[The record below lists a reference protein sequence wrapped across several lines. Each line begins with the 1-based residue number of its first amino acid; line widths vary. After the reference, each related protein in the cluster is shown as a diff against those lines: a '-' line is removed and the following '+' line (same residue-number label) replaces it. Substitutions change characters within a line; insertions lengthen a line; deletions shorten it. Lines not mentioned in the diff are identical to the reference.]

1 MRKDEQH
8 HMNSSG
14 KNTCTSV
21 RQTMFA
27 ASVVIALLSAAGFVH
42 AQEFKSTATAG
53 FVFLEVPVTAR
64 TAALGEASL
73 ALSNVNAAAVFTNPG
88 ALGFTTQSHSFTAS
102 YAPWLADI
110 KNYASSYSVKTDAGV
125 FGIGLVAF
133 DYGTIPRTVVASG
146 QKVFDVT
153 GTYTAGSTAVGLTYS
168 RMLTQEFSF
177 GTTIKYAEE
186 RIDNFRASNFLFD
199 GGILY
204 FTGLGSFRIAA
215 AIQNFGV
222 NTKFINDE
230 FKMPAVLKMG
240 VAAEVFE
247 DKDAGYRVTLTA
259 EALHPN
265 DNNERVNIGTEVS
278 WNEML
283 ALRGGYKF
291 FYDEE
296 SYSFGFGL
304 NPQFT
309 VPIDIDFAYA
319 DYGRLGAISRLT
331 IQMGLK

>member
-1 MRKDEQH
+1 M
-8 HMNSSG
+8 
-14 KNTCTSV
+14 SV
-21 RQTMFA
+21 RRTLQRA
-27 ASVVIALLSAAGFVH
+27 AVVMLLFSAVVSVH

-153 GTYTAGSTAVGLTYS
+153 GTYTAGSTAVGVTYA

-186 RIDNFRASNFLFD
+186 RIDTYRASNILFD

-204 FTGLGSFRIAA
+204 YTGLGSFRIAA

-240 VAAEVFE
+240 VAAEIID
-247 DKDAGYRVTLTA
+247 DKEAGYRITLTG

-265 DNNERVNIGTEVS
+265 DNNERVNVGMEIA
-278 WNEML
+278 WNEL
-283 ALRGGYKF
+283 LSLRSGYKF

-319 DYGRLGAISRLT
+319 DYGRLGTVSRMT